1 MVLDLTDEE
10 KKPIDREAVI
20 LTVPEYA
27 EDIYNYLREAEV
39 YIIYEKS
46 CHLNLDQ

>member
-1 MVLDLTDEE
+1 MVLDTTLDESSVS
-10 KKPIDREAVI
+10 KPLDREAVI

-39 YIIYEKS
+39 
-46 CHLNLDQ
+46 